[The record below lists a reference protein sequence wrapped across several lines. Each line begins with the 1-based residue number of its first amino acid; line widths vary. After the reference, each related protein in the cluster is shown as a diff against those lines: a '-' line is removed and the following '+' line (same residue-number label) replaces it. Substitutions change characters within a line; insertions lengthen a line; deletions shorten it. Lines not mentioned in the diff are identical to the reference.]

1 LTLKGRALPPGGTI
15 GVPAPSSPYY
25 ARSEVLRG
33 VEWWERRG
41 YRVVLGEG
49 VFDRSGWVAG
59 DAETRAKDL
68 MRMFT
73 DPEVDV
79 VQCLQGGWGAAQML
93 PYVDFDAIAA
103 NPKAF
108 VGFSDVTALHS
119 AIARRTG
126 LVTLYGPGLAGVNDP
141 ETKEF
146 TIERLL
152 KALTSTEPLGEIPRN
167 PDDDYVRQMGPGS
180 ATGEMAGGCLW
191 LLSHSIGTP
200 WEVDLEGKIF
210 FFEDVYES
218 PPRIDA
224 LLTHMKQAGALD
236 GITGVVVGELHKCDW
251 PDDNDDAPLMLSAED
266 VLEMHLEPLGIPAIF
281 GLPMGHGK
289 HLSTTPL
296 GATVTL
302 DADARTLTVDEAA
315 LTS

>member
-1 LTLKGRALPPGGTI
+1 M
-15 GVPAPSSPYY
+15 
-25 ARSEVLRG
+25 
-33 VEWWERRG
+33 
-41 YRVVLGEG
+41 
-49 VFDRSGWVAG
+49 FDRSGWVAG

-73 DPEVDV
+73 DPEVDI
-79 VQCLQGGWGAAQML
+79 VQCLQGGWGTAQVL
-93 PYVDFDAIAA
+93 PYLDFDAIAA

-141 ETKEF
+141 ETKQF
-146 TIERLL
+146 TIDRLL
-152 KALTSTEPLGEIPRN
+152 KALTSTEPLGEVPRN
-167 PDDDYVRQMGPGS
+167 PDDDYVRQMGPGRVT
-180 ATGEMAGGCLW
+180 AEMAGGCLW

-236 GITGVVVGELHKCDW
+236 GVVGVVVGELDKCDW

-266 VLEMHLEPLGIPAIF
+266 VLEMHFEPLGIPVIF

-302 DADARTLTVDEAA
+302 DADARTLTIDEAA